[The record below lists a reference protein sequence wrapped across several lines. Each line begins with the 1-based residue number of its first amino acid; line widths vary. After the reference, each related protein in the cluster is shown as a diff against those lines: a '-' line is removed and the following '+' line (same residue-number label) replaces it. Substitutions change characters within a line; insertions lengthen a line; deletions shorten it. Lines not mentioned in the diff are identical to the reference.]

1 MRFINSGMNLQFT
14 AKKHGDIGW
23 VVAVMNE
30 DDFAV
35 RLGTVTVP
43 HPHGELTADQFNEAC
58 TRWLN
63 KHDNEELAALREQA
77 RGDEQRMRGFHAG
90 TTPFGD
96 EIESQLDEIARVFGR
111 NDVYLGTKQW
121 MGRQMFVLAPWL
133 RGLTGDR
140 YYHNASLTYVL
151 GFIGRAHAKATA
163 PDVQP
168 NEWQQLRLG
177 QLPVGAMWVAEQSA
191 RGRGLDSVGVRVVDV
206 GSIGNG
212 GHVVT
217 WTDQKTGFY
226 VTEDYNNIDI
236 FRS

>member
-1 MRFINSGMNLQFT
+1 MRYINSGVNLQFT
-14 AKKHGDIGW
+14 AKRHGDIGW

-35 RLGTVTVP
+35 RLGTVTLGR
-43 HPHGELTADQFNEAC
+43 PHGELTSEEFNEAC

-63 KHDNEELAALREQA
+63 QHDNEKLEALRKEA
-77 RGDEQRMRGFHAG
+77 RDADLRMRGFHAC

-96 EIESQLDEIARVFGR
+96 EVEAKLDEIARAFGR
-111 NDVYLGTKQW
+111 NDVYLGTNHW
-121 MGRQMFVLAPWL
+121 LGRQMFVLGPWL

-140 YYHNASLTYVL
+140 HYHNGSLTYTL
-151 GFIGRAHAKATA
+151 GFIDRAHAKATA
-163 PDVQP
+163 SDVQP
-168 NEWQQLRLG
+168 GEWQQLRPG

-191 RGRGLDSVGVRVVDV
+191 RGYGLDTVGVRVVDV